1 MIFLPGPL
9 LCPSCLIVIDTE
21 LHLFAGGIM
30 REIFRHNPGRIFL
43 IVLLLS
49 VIGILWVPKYF
60 FKPHIFFGWLPLPFL
75 AGIIF
80 VLVWLVAYLIYFFKY
95 WPFRD

>member
-1 MIFLPGPL
+1 M
-9 LCPSCLIVIDTE
+9 
-21 LHLFAGGIM
+21 M
-30 REIFRHNPGRIFL
+30 REILRHTPGRIFL

-60 FKPHIFFGWLPLPFL
+60 FKPHIYFGWLPLPFL
-75 AGIIF
+75 AGILF
-80 VLVWLVAYLIYFFKY
+80 VLVWLIAYLIYFFKY

>member
-1 MIFLPGPL
+1 
-9 LCPSCLIVIDTE
+9 
-21 LHLFAGGIM
+21 M

-49 VIGILWVPKYF
+49 VIGILCVPKYF
-60 FKPHIFFGWLPLPFL
+60 FELHIFFGWLTPPFF

-95 WPFRD
+95 WPFRN

>member
-1 MIFLPGPL
+1 
-9 LCPSCLIVIDTE
+9 
-21 LHLFAGGIM
+21 M
-30 REIFRHNPGRIFL
+30 REIFRHTPGRIFL

-49 VIGILWVPKYF
+49 FIGILWVPKYF

-80 VLVWLVAYLIYFFKY
+80 ILVCLGAFQICHCCLLVSYFAFEAQAAQR
-95 WPFRD
+95 PMTSSTVR

>member
-1 MIFLPGPL
+1 
-9 LCPSCLIVIDTE
+9 
-21 LHLFAGGIM
+21 M
-30 REIFRHNPGRIFL
+30 REMLKHTPGRIFL
-43 IVLLLS
+43 IILFLS
-49 VIGILWVPKYF
+49 FLGILWVPRYF
-60 FKPHIFFGWLPLPFL
+60 FEPRILFGWLTPPFL

>member
-1 MIFLPGPL
+1 
-9 LCPSCLIVIDTE
+9 
-21 LHLFAGGIM
+21 M

-43 IVLLLS
+43 VILLLS
-49 VIGILWVPKYF
+49 VISILWVPKYF

-80 VLVWLVAYLIYFFKY
+80 VLVWLLAYLIYLTKILKRCLRSTASSTRKPLCGRKLHLID
-95 WPFRD
+95 WRSSKH